1 MRQAHIL
8 LIEGRALGDSSLA
21 RPLRKEGLQVTVVH
35 TATAAQAACRQQ
47 MPDLIIYD
55 AARTRSNGARTC
67 RRLRR
72 QENAAPLIHC
82 RSQGEPEPTD
92 ADADIY
98 LIQPFTPRKLLNRI
112 RALLPADPHR
122 EEIVRLGHVIFYRH
136 KRSVYTAWQ
145 GEQRLTPKLTHLLE
159 EFLRHPGEILDRKW
173 LMETIWKTSYIG
185 DTRTLDVHIRWIRE
199 LIEANPADPQ
209 ILTTVRTVGYVLT
222 PPHLPPP
229 PADAAPNNNQA

>member
-8 LIEGRALGDSSLA
+8 LIEGRSAGDSSLA
-21 RPLRKEGLQVTVVH
+21 ASLGKEGLQVTVAH
-35 TATAAQAACRQQ
+35 TSTAAQAFCRQQ

-55 AARTRSNGARTC
+55 GATMRSSGARTC

-72 QENAAPLIHC
+72 QQNAPPLIHC
-82 RSQGEPEPTD
+82 RPQTEAEPTA

-98 LIQPFTPRKLLNRI
+98 LTQPFTSRKLLNRV

-122 EEIVRLGHVIFYRH
+122 EEIIRLGHIILFRY
-136 KRSVYTAWQ
+136 KRSLYTAGQ

-159 EFLRHPGEILDRKW
+159 EFLRHPGKTLDRRW
-173 LMETIWKTSYIG
+173 LMETVWKTSYIG

-199 LIEANPADPQ
+199 LIEVNPANPQ

-222 PPHLPPP
+222 PAHLLPPSAGVTP
-229 PADAAPNNNQA
+229 EDLS